1 MKNSTNVYKDTT
13 GEKFIIS
20 SFKMRYKGIQC
31 PQKFAMRYPRH
42 EGFSQIQKIAKSNTN
57 QTIFCDFILI
67 LIKKKTKKVAII
79 GNTNK

>member
-42 EGFSQIQKIAKSNTN
+42 EGFSQIQKNCKVQYKSN
-57 QTIFCDFILI
+57 DFLRFYIDSH
-67 LIKKKTKKVAII
+67 
-79 GNTNK
+79 